1 MCSCTRTLMIKDM
14 REMLVE
20 TKKVAYR
27 LGIQD
32 NYTHKNPLMRWIFW
46 KRLQIILEMVKKASN
61 LDSVLDFGMGWG
73 VLLPSLS
80 RIFKRVYGVEINRV
94 KIARALHLVRLL
106 NCKNIWI
113 YEVEPHDKLLVFK
126 DKSMDCI
133 IAADVLEHIPNLRDT
148 LQSLKRILKDDGWLI
163 VSIPTENLLY
173 KFAQKLMRIP
183 AWKSQHV
190 HNAKTVIET
199 LKKKILQSKNNIIY
213 FSSLRSCAVRLVLSN
228 KRALFV

>member
-1 MCSCTRTLMIKDM
+1 MLKVYEDVDDKDA
-14 REMLVE
+14 RGMLVE
-20 TKKVAYR
+20 TKKAAYR

-46 KRLQIILEMVKKASN
+46 KRLQIILEIVEKASN

-106 NCKNIWI
+106 NCKNVWI
-113 YEVEPHDKLLVFK
+113 YEVEPRDKLLVFK

-148 LQSLKRILKDDGWLI
+148 LQSLKRILKDDGLLI

-173 KFAQKLMRIP
+173 KFAQKAMRIP
-183 AWKSQHV
+183 AQKSQHV

-199 LKKKILQSKNNIIY
+199 LKKEDFTIKEQHNLLFFFKILHCE
-213 FSSLRSCAVRLVLSN
+213 L
-228 KRALFV
+228 